1 MTIIQKLLDTQR
13 CFIQSHS
20 SFPSIVDEDAL
31 PVLSQ
36 AERAQLE
43 RRLDAVMVD
52 VTALGLSGTAITVQ
66 WTVSNG
72 DVRENSH
79 GYRAWVRF

>member
-1 MTIIQKLLDTQR
+1 MLTFIQRILVALRLIIQ
-13 CFIQSHS
+13 I
-20 SFPSIVDEDAL
+20 SFVSLPSIVDEEAL

-36 AERAQLE
+36 AQRAELE

-66 WTVSNG
+66 WTV
-72 DVRENSH
+72 
-79 GYRAWVRF
+79 GYLHYPLPNFQAYLA